1 MQLQPVNLN
10 NRTTADVVKEKYE
23 ERGWDLDNES
33 NLETRSKE
41 QINALPFTE
50 EERAQ
55 EAKMILAKL
64 ALKDRDSSLCDMY
77 FELQRRAYYG
87 NGYLPIEEL
96 SSMEQEM
103 WSMGTGEIVSTAKQK
118 L

>member
-50 EERAQ
+50 EEYSNFSLL
-55 EAKMILAKL
+55 LAKL
-64 ALKDRDSSLCDMY
+64 ALKDSDSSLCDMY